1 MWVHSY
7 GLCCS
12 LFFSLFEI
20 FHDILNLK
28 NVNQNQIEVIFVKKT
43 LSKSLINRD
52 MGTLGIPEE
61 FVGSRE
67 KLL

>member
-1 MWVHSY
+1 MWTESDRSNI
-7 GLCCS
+7 C
-12 LFFSLFEI
+12 
-20 FHDILNLK
+20 
-28 NVNQNQIEVIFVKKT
+28 KKT

-67 KLL
+67 KLLWFSLLF